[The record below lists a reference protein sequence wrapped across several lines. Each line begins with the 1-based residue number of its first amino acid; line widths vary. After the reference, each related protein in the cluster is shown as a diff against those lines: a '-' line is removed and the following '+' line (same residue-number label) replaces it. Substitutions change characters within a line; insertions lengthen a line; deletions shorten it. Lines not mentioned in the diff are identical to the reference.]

1 MIRKLMGV
9 MLLCLLAKPLMAENL
24 SITSVVAKPEQV
36 VSSFQEL
43 PHNELIC
50 EDKTWGDFQP
60 NKVGVKFATYFSND
74 LYKLFF
80 WTQCGKP
87 KSPPPHYSGLD
98 VPILWDI
105 RFGFPFTALLG
116 EQSVIARNIRVQ
128 KAKFQGAD
136 KAIVKV
142 LFDFNRKNTVTI
154 YTLIREDGQWKIDD
168 ISPKGD
174 GTEMS
179 ESSLYFSDSI
189 KTDMQKNYRKAEEHY
204 QKEQA
209 LKSEVL
215 KH

>member
-1 MIRKLMGV
+1 MIRNLTCV
-9 MLLCLLAKPLMAENL
+9 MLLCFLAQPLMAENL
-24 SITSVVAKPEQV
+24 PITAVVAKPEQV
-36 VSSFQEL
+36 VSLFQKL
-43 PHNELIC
+43 PHYELIC
-50 EDKTWGDFQP
+50 EDKTWGDFEP
-60 NKVGVKFATYFSND
+60 NKVGVKFATYFSDD

-98 VPILWDI
+98 FPILWDI

-128 KAKFQGAD
+128 KARLQGSD

-142 LFDFNRKNTVTI
+142 LYDFNRNNTVTV

-179 ESSLYFSDSI
+179 ESSLYFSESI
-189 KTDMQKNYRKAEEHY
+189 KTDMQNNYNAAMERY
-204 QKEQA
+204 NKE
-209 LKSEVL
+209 LVIKGKKEV
-215 KH
+215 K